1 VVVATA
7 LLTVLVFALLMSIFE
22 RKQEARQPF
31 VRLVEVTE
39 DTIDPA
45 VWGVNW
51 PRQYDGYKRTVD
63 YTKTRY
69 GGSEALPAQ
78 RLDQQPWLRTMYAG
92 YAFSLDYREARGH
105 AYMLFDQEHTR
116 RMQKPQP
123 GACLHC
129 HASVLPAYRFLGAGD
144 VMAGFRRLNALPYA
158 EARNL
163 TDAAGHELVNH
174 PVSCVD
180 CHDPQTLA
188 LRVTRPGFLVG
199 IQALEAHR
207 GRPNYDVNRDATRQ
221 ELRTFVCAQCHVEY
235 YFKGPDKQLT
245 YPWARGLEVE
255 QIEAYYDAEGWSDFE
270 HALTGAPVLK
280 AQHPEFELWS
290 QGIHAQSG
298 VSCAD
303 CHMPYR
309 REGALKVS
317 EHHVRSPLLEVSR
330 SCQVCHNIPESDL
343 LARAATIQ
351 DRTHALLERSGRA
364 LVDMVAAIGA
374 VKASGATPQQ
384 LAPLYAL
391 QRKAQW
397 RLDFVSSENS
407 VGFHAPQEAARIL
420 AEAIDYA
427 RQAQAAAERLRAPEA
442 PPSADSPA
450 PEGVIPADQSPPGP
464 HKGPEPRSPLDASG
478 ASAGHPRRGHG
489 R

>member
-1 VVVATA
+1 VVLATA
-7 LLTVLVFALLMSIFE
+7 LLTVLAFALLVSIFE

-31 VRLVEVTE
+31 VRLVEVTD
-39 DTIDPA
+39 DTVDPA
-45 VWGVNW
+45 TWGVNW
-51 PRQYDGYKRTVD
+51 PRQYDGYRRTVD

-69 GGSEALPAQ
+69 GGSEALPTQ
-78 RLDQQPWLRTMYAG
+78 KLDQQPWLRTMYAG

-129 HASVLPAYRFLGAGD
+129 HASVLPAYRFLGQGD
-144 VMAGFRRLNALPYA
+144 VLAGFRRMNALPYA
-158 EARNL
+158 EARHL
-163 TDAAGHELVNH
+163 TDDAGHELVSH

-188 LRVTRPGFLVG
+188 LRVTRPGFLLG
-199 IQALEAHR
+199 IQALKAHQ
-207 GRPNYDVNRDATRQ
+207 GISDHDVNRDATRQ

-235 YFKGPDKQLT
+235 YFQGPDKQLT

-270 HALTGAPVLK
+270 HAVTGAPVLK

-290 QGIHAQSG
+290 QGIHARSG

-330 SCQVCHNIPESDL
+330 SCQVCHNIPESEL
-343 LARAATIQ
+343 LARAASIQ
-351 DRTHALLERSGRA
+351 DRTHALLERSGAA
-364 LVDMVAAIGA
+364 LVDMVAAVGA
-374 VKASGATPQQ
+374 VKASGATPEQ

-391 QRKAQW
+391 QRRAQW

-427 RQAQAAAERLRAPEA
+427 RQAQAAAERSRAPEA
-442 PPSADSPA
+442 PRPPDSPA
-450 PEGVIPADQSPPGP
+450 LEGVTPADRSPPGP
-464 HKGPEPRSPLDASG
+464 HKGPEPA
-478 ASAGHPRRGHG
+478 RR
-489 R
+489 